1 MNASKEAHMDCEKGD
16 RIVVESRRVGSGR
29 KSGEVVEVIEGV
41 SGRHYRVRWDDGH
54 ESIIYPSS
62 DAFVEPTGR
71 R

>member
-1 MNASKEAHMDCEKGD
+1 MDCEKGD

-29 KSGEVVEVIEGV
+29 KSGEVTEVIEGV

-62 DAFVEPTGR
+62 DAFVEPASPHQSA
-71 R
+71 

>member
-1 MNASKEAHMDCEKGD
+1 MDCEKGD

-29 KSGEVVEVIEGV
+29 KSGEVTEVIEGV

-62 DAFVEPTGR
+62 DAFVEPAR
-71 R
+71 RP